1 MSNKRVLLFW
11 IGKFIH
17 NSLPCFSRNC
27 CHIAAGG
34 GALVGL
40 RGGGLEARPWFT
52 PEGAAADSRCLACL
66 CWGESLLFSSLLSS
80 PAVRFKLRLLYI
92 RLRSSSGG
100 ALGASRRRMRSEY
113 RPPPLLLLSESPS
126 SSLEVV
132 ALVLG
137 FEVFHWYLVVLGFW
151 VGKTS

>member
-1 MSNKRVLLFW
+1 
-11 IGKFIH
+11 
-17 NSLPCFSRNC
+17 
-27 CHIAAGG
+27 
-34 GALVGL
+34 
-40 RGGGLEARPWFT
+40 
-52 PEGAAADSRCLACL
+52 
-66 CWGESLLFSSLLSS
+66 LLFSSLLSS

-137 FEVFHWYLVVLGFW
+137 FEVFHWYLVVLGF
-151 VGKTS
+151 